1 MMQYKSN
8 QRSKDDTRVSGSKPE
23 FKWIMARIF

>member
-8 QRSKDDTRVSGSKPE
+8 QRSKDDTRVSGSKPGL
-23 FKWIMARIF
+23 KWIMARMF